1 MEDKARYSDL
11 EFLTVRLPEDIEKWK
26 WYGDFR
32 RAEKVI
38 DMRLEKEI
46 PKALRRRLEL
56 EKWILRRLP
65 LQYIYTE
72 EQALKELSDTLE
84 GVTREELEELRDE
97 GAAEWIFVMGQV
109 RYKDDFVENLLK
121 TRRDLWAR
129 LKDPSKAEE
138 RKRGGELLDRTV
150 LAMKE
155 KGGLAFRMRIRAS
168 LKVEKEAERA
178 GERIRVHLPV
188 PVEQGQARHVRL
200 LGTSRNRCRRR
211 RLTILRGRCAWRRNW
226 NRGRNSGWNMSLR
239 TIRDMWSWGSRRRKR
254 GLEPRRRPQVLGTER
269 MAGLTGTEGRPPIL
283 RSSCPTSGLPP
294 I

>member
-155 KGGLAFRMRIRAS
+155 KGDWLFG
-168 LKVEKEAERA
+168 
-178 GERIRVHLPV
+178 
-188 PVEQGQARHVRL
+188 
-200 LGTSRNRCRRR
+200 
-211 RLTILRGRCAWRRNW
+211 
-226 NRGRNSGWNMSLR
+226 
-239 TIRDMWSWGSRRRKR
+239 
-254 GLEPRRRPQVLGTER
+254 
-269 MAGLTGTEGRPPIL
+269 
-283 RSSCPTSGLPP
+283 
-294 I
+294 